1 MITTA
6 TTRELMRGN
15 EALAEAAIQAG
26 CRCFFTYPI
35 TPATEIL
42 EYMAVRMPEV
52 GGVFLQPESE
62 LAAINMAFGAACA
75 GKRVMT
81 SSSSTGISLMQE
93 GISALAASQL
103 PCVIVNV
110 MRGGPGLGSISPAQG
125 DYFQAT
131 KGGGHGDYRLI
142 ALAPASVQEMADL
155 TVLAFDL
162 ADRYRNPAIIL
173 ADGIMGQMME
183 PVVWPEITP
192 DVPEKEWAT
201 TGATGRERNLI
212 LAAPFTVPEL
222 IELNKSLAAKYA
234 EIAAKEQRWEAY
246 LADDAEIVLVAFGTA
261 ARVAMEAVEEARV
274 EGLPVGLIRPITLW
288 PFPHRAIK
296 NLPTAKSILTVE
308 MSNGQMVEDV
318 RLAVNGRVPVHFYGF
333 GGGWVPDAESVRQVI
348 DDLRAE
354 LRQ

>member
-1 MITTA
+1 MTVRNR
-6 TTRELMRGN
+6 RELMRGN

-62 LAAINMAFGAACA
+62 LAAINMSLGAACA

-81 SSSSTGISLMQE
+81 SSSSPGISLMQE

-103 PCVIVNV
+103 PCVIVNI
-110 MRGGPGLGSISPAQG
+110 MRGGPGLGTIPPAQG

-131 KGGGHGDYRLI
+131 KGGGNGDYRLI

-173 ADGIMGQMME
+173 ADGMVGQMME

-192 DVPEKEWAT
+192 DVPQKGWAT
-201 TGATGRERNLI
+201 TGAAGRERNLI
-212 LAAPFTVPEL
+212 LAAPVDVPGL

-261 ARVAMEAVEEARV
+261 ARVAMEAVEEARA

-288 PFPHRAIK
+288 PFPQRAME
-296 NLPTAKSILTVE
+296 NLPAARGILTVE

-318 RLAVNGRVPVHFYGF
+318 CLAVNGRIPVRFYGF

-348 DDLRAE
+348 DGLYKE
-354 LRQ
+354 LCQ